1 MKKYNIELKKDEILK
16 ICTAIESNI
25 QNLEDYITEYLSEQ
39 EKFDKKGYKYT
50 KKEIRRMTEIKE
62 KLQQNL

>member
-25 QNLEDYITEYLSEQ
+25 QN
-39 EKFDKKGYKYT
+39 
-50 KKEIRRMTEIKE
+50 TEII
-62 KLQQNL
+62 